1 MMEIQTKNLQP
12 DIVVLEI
19 TGKITMGRDSKQLEW
34 STETL
39 VKENR
44 KKVVFDLSGVT
55 QIDSTGVGILVMSA
69 SQLKQAGGQLR
80 VCAQGH
86 VEQVLKITNVD
97 KVLELHTTMTA
108 AAAGF

>member
-39 VKENR
+39 VKEKR

>member
-34 STETL
+34 YTETL
-39 VKENR
+39 VKEKR